1 MEETKSKELSG
12 GKRKKKSSAR
22 KVVGKKAVAKKISQ
36 SSASASLSRS
46 KKMTA
51 KKTPRTSMAST
62 TSKSNPTG
70 NVLVGLVYADWC
82 GHCQQMKPEWAKMK
96 EKLSPMRNIDVV
108 EINSDDMPSALDR
121 VRDRYGFEMEQPQG
135 YPHIFR
141 WNGNGGEVTTYDGA
155 RTASAMGGWA
165 KAGVKA
171 GGNANKINHSI
182 SSNGGSSEDMADTK
196 SKSASPSNW
205 FTNLFK

>member
-1 MEETKSKELSG
+1 
-12 GKRKKKSSAR
+12 
-22 KVVGKKAVAKKISQ
+22 
-36 SSASASLSRS
+36 
-46 KKMTA
+46 
-51 KKTPRTSMAST
+51 
-62 TSKSNPTG
+62 
-70 NVLVGLVYADWC
+70 
-82 GHCQQMKPEWAKMK
+82 MK

-141 WNGNGGEVTTYDGA
+141 WNGNGGKVTTYEGA
-155 RTASAMGGWA
+155 RTASALGGWA
-165 KAGVKA
+165 KTGGNKEASNKVDGNKV

-182 SSNGGSSEDMADTK
+182 SSNGGSSDDMGGDTK
-196 SKSASPSNW
+196 LKSTSPSNW